1 MLSHKEGS
9 KMHDQI
15 ASAYRNCLKV
25 MDAEGV
31 YNAAILNGARQFLKD
46 NNVIMDS
53 GMGTPLDALANDL
66 NTLPFEEE
74 ETPRDTAQ
82 ATGL

>member
-15 ASAYRNCLKV
+15 AGAYRNCIKV

-66 NTLPFEEE
+66 KTLPFEE
-74 ETPRDTAQ
+74 ETPRDTTQAQ
-82 ATGL
+82 GL